1 MSDISTVNNYY
12 RSDICSELFIIS
24 IHEGI
29 ASTSPALA
37 ALWGS
42 LEADLSGAVC
52 GGDGGGGADESDFH
66 RTRERHD
73 RSDRTTGSEKG
84 GSNRKS
90 SDVRQSLPAG
100 NETFAFAEHFYIRLR
115 GLLRS
120 GDSFAFSY
128 GLEDRIAAKKENS
141 GEILRATL
149 ASPDA
154 ISRVVLR

>member
-1 MSDISTVNNYY
+1 M
-12 RSDICSELFIIS
+12 ICSELFIVS

-52 GGDGGGGADESDFH
+52 GGGGNESDFH
-66 RTRERHD
+66 RIRERHD
-73 RSDRTTGSEKG
+73 RSDRTGSEEDG

-90 SDVRQSLPAG
+90 SSAVRQSLPAG
-100 NETFAFAEHFYIRLR
+100 NETFAFAEYFYIRLR

-120 GDSFAFSY
+120 SDSFTFSY
-128 GLEDRIAAKKENS
+128 GLDDRIATKKNS
-141 GEILRATL
+141 GEIL
-149 ASPDA
+149 
-154 ISRVVLR
+154 

>member
-1 MSDISTVNNYY
+1 M
-12 RSDICSELFIIS
+12 
-24 IHEGI
+24 

-52 GGDGGGGADESDFH
+52 GGDGADGSDFH
-66 RTRERHD
+66 RIRERRD
-73 RSDRTTGSEKG
+73 RSGRTGSEEG

-90 SDVRQSLPAG
+90 SDVRQSLPVAG
-100 NETFAFAEHFYIRLR
+100 NETFAFAEYFYIRLR

-128 GLEDRIAAKKENS
+128 GLDDRVDDKKNS
-141 GEILRATL
+141 GEIL
-149 ASPDA
+149 
-154 ISRVVLR
+154 